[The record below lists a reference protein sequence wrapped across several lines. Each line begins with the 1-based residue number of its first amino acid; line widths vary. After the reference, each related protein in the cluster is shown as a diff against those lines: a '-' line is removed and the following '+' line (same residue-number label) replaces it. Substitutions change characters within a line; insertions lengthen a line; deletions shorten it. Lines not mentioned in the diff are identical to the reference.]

1 MKVEYTNRGFEIINF
16 VDRYNKDC
24 SLQQSSLA
32 DYEQPGTS
40 AIWFG
45 VGSERMHIDLKQMK
59 EILPHLKKWV
69 RTGSLVVKED

>member
-1 MKVEYTNRGFEIINF
+1 MKIEYTSRGFEIINF
-16 VDRYNKDC
+16 KDRYDKEC

-32 DYEQPGTS
+32 DFELPGSS

-45 VGSERMHIDLKQMK
+45 RGDERMHIDVKQLK

-69 RTGSLVVKED
+69 RTGSLYI